1 MSALLREGLLLRPAR
16 VARARPAAARVRP
29 RTSDRLL
36 RPHPGTPAPV
46 PRCPL
51 QKEVALLGKL
61 QAELAHIDAR
71 QGELKKALY
80 AKFGNQINLED

>member
-1 MSALLREGLLLRPAR
+1 MTRARRARVSREPAQRPRACDPAR
-16 VARARPAAARVRP
+16 LAASSAP
-29 RTSDRLL
+29 
-36 RPHPGTPAPV
+36 PTPAPR